1 MKPRV
6 GLAAVL
12 VCLLQT
18 GAIAALIVNR
28 AMLLA
33 HGREIVLGVTPVDP
47 RDLLRGDFVRL
58 NYEVSR
64 ISASLM
70 PLSARLY
77 TGRSIFVTLE
87 WKGQPQDEKWVPVAA
102 SPEPPAAPEAENK
115 IVLHGTLDWPWASLA
130 PDAAYRDVA
139 VQVKYGIESYFVPEN
154 TGSDLELATRTKAV
168 KAVISVDRDGNAAIK
183 GLIVNGT
190 RHDETLF

>member
-130 PDAAYRDVA
+130 PDVAYRDVA